1 MEKEK
6 KVNSKIKNISQ
17 KVEELQKVI
26 DGVDTNSPSSKE
38 SPLAK
43 WTSKITLAKLVYVLV
58 PLLFMICLYM
68 MSPSFVM
75 SSNDKDKTKYTSK
88 TKVFV
93 WSLVLSSF
101 TLGAY
106 YAYGKYKGGA
116 VTTDVKP
123 I

>member
-6 KVNSKIKNISQ
+6 KVNFKIKNISQ

-26 DGVDTNSPSSKE
+26 DGVDSAPSSSGE
-38 SPLAK
+38 TPLSK
-43 WTSKITLAKLVYVLV
+43 WISKITFAKLVYVLV
-58 PLLFMICLYM
+58 PLLFMLCLYM

-75 SSNDKDKTKYTSK
+75 SEDKDKTKYTSK
-88 TKVFV
+88 IKVFV

-106 YAYGKYKGGA
+106 YAYGKYKGKAIVGG
-116 VTTDVKP
+116 DVKP